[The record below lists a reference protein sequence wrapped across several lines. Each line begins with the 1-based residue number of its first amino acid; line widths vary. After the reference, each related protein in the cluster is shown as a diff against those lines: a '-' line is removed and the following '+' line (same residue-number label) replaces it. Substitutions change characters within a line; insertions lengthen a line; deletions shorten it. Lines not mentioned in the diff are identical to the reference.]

1 MSLSNL
7 PREILLDITDHL
19 GDAGINALAH
29 TNSQIYH
36 LLNRHLY
43 RRDVV
48 KYRSKSLTWAAENG
62 VEGTVQHAIN
72 AGQHFTPIPRS
83 FNIALQIAADR
94 GHVHLVEM
102 LLQVDGINVN
112 FRRGSLKATP
122 LGLAAKRGHDAIVE
136 LLLAADNVDP
146 NIGDRES
153 TTPLHW
159 ACAMGHVSV
168 VEQLLAQDSIDVN
181 AHGTIDGY
189 RETPLMVAT
198 RKRSVEVLE
207 ALLARDD
214 LDINIGSDSGEYVL
228 GLATSL
234 GHVDTMKLLLNH
246 PGIDPNFVEGDG
258 RTALMVSM
266 RTSTGPEAVQLLL
279 DQEGIDVNIRN
290 NWGLTAL
297 CEASVI
303 SCCSDLETAKLLL
316 ERKDIDVNLPD
327 NYGWTPLFWACHHRC
342 VALVDLLLEKDN
354 IDPNP
359 RDTNS
364 GRTPLAYVCHG
375 RFDGFDER
383 VPSIVQSL
391 LSHPA
396 TDPNAVDNNGVGI
409 LAGFI
414 NKHHNAVGS
423 DGFVRQ
429 KIESLLRARIL

>member
-1 MSLSNL
+1 
-7 PREILLDITDHL
+7 
-19 GDAGINALAH
+19 
-29 TNSQIYH
+29 
-36 LLNRHLY
+36 
-43 RRDVV
+43 
-48 KYRSKSLTWAAENG
+48 
-62 VEGTVQHAIN
+62 
-72 AGQHFTPIPRS
+72 
-83 FNIALQIAADR
+83 
-94 GHVHLVEM
+94 M

-112 FRRGSLKATP
+112 FRRGSLKVAP
-122 LGLAAKRGHDAIVE
+122 LGLAAQRGHDAIVE

-146 NIGDRES
+146 NVGDRES
-153 TTPLHW
+153 TMPLHW

-168 VEQLLAQDSIDVN
+168 VRQLLARDSIDVN

-189 RETPLMVAT
+189 RETPLMMAT

-214 LDINIGSDSGEYVL
+214 LDLNIGNDFGEHVL
-228 GLATSL
+228 GLAVSQ

-246 PGIDPNFVEGDG
+246 PDIDPNFVEGDS

-266 RTSTGPEAVQLLL
+266 RTLAGPEAVKLLL

-303 SCCSDLETAKLLL
+303 SCCKDIETTKLLL
-316 ERKDIDVNLPD
+316 ERKDIDINLPD

-359 RDTNS
+359 RDANT
-364 GRTPLAYVCHG
+364 GRTPLAYVCHCRYG
-375 RFDGFDER
+375 GFDER
-383 VPSIVQSL
+383 VASIVQSL

-396 TDPNAVDNNGVGI
+396 TDPNAVDNNGVSI

-414 NKHHNAVGS
+414 NKYHNAVGS
-423 DGFVRQ
+423 DSFVRQ
-429 KIESLLRARIL
+429 KIESLLRARILQ